1 MKINAGVI
9 DVQTLAGT
17 SAHMFIRLNGDQFDI
32 SDDANNM
39 VQAQIVEADIMSSN
53 GVVHIIDHLLS
64 PVAY

>member
-1 MKINAGVI
+1 
-9 DVQTLAGT
+9 
-17 SAHMFIRLNGDQFDI
+17 
-32 SDDANNM
+32 M